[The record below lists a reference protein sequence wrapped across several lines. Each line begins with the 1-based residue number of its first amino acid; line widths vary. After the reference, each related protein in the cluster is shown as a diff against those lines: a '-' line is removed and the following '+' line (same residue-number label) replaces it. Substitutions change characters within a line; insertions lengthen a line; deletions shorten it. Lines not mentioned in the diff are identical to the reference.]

1 MKKMKNY
8 RIYLIRHG
16 ITQGNLDGKY
26 IGLTDLPLCEEG
38 EGAIASLKALDV
50 YPNVQ
55 KVYSSPLKR
64 CLQTADIIYPEKLLK
79 RIDNISECD
88 FGDFEGKTQAELQEN
103 EDYLEWIKGGYE
115 ACPPNG
121 ESFGHFTIRCLDG
134 LEEIFKDMM
143 ANEIGSAAVITHS
156 GVIMNLLAGYGLPK
170 MRPIDFA
177 CNQGEGFEIQLS
189 TFLWQHGPVFEIVGK
204 LF

>member
-1 MKKMKNY
+1 MRNY
-8 RIYLIRHG
+8 RLYLIRHG
-16 ITQGNLDGKY
+16 ITSGNLEGKY
-26 IGLTDLPLCEEG
+26 IGTTDLSLCEEG
-38 EGAIASLKALDV
+38 VDAISSLVALDV
-50 YPNVQ
+50 YPHVQ

-64 CLQTADIIYPEKLLK
+64 CLETADIIYPERLLK
-79 RIDNISECD
+79 RIDGIAEMD
-88 FGDFEGKTQAELQEN
+88 FGEYEGKTHEQLSADK
-103 EDYLEWIKGGYE
+103 DYIEWLKGGYE
-115 ACPPNG
+115 AAAPGG

-143 ANEIGSAAVITHS
+143 ANDVTSAAVITHS
-156 GVIMNLLAGYGLPK
+156 GVIMNLLSGYGLPK
-170 MRPIDFA
+170 MKPVDFA